1 MLHHTW
7 LRFLEH
13 LNRAVDVERLVPPED
28 VYHEIHGH
36 ICKCHGFEMG
46 DWKIFDG
53 LCNVLCYKPQ
63 CLEQDKGFSK
73 PVTLS
78 LVLDFFLG
86 WYCK

>member
-13 LNRAVDVERLVPPED
+13 SNRAVDVERLVPPED

-36 ICKCHGFEMG
+36 ICKYHGFEMG
-46 DWKIFDG
+46 DWKVFDG
-53 LCNVLCYKPQ
+53 PCNALCYKPR
-63 CLEQDKGFSK
+63 CLEQDKGFSES
-73 PVTLS
+73 VTLS